1 MSGTVSV
8 IIPNYNN
15 ARFLKRCVES
25 VISQTYERIIE
36 IIIVD
41 DCSTD
46 NSKDVINELK
56 IEDSRVKSFFLAV
69 NGKVSNA
76 RNNGLAIAKGEYV
89 TFIDADDYYYNIN
102 KIKNE
107 MALIQHHVEYG
118 ENIVAYSPVICVDYA
133 GEPFDS
139 ISNAVNK
146 RYLDGKIYLPLLLG
160 LIPKPVIRDYC
171 IETDFLKQIGGYNV
185 ERNLFEDLELLYKIA
200 KKRKFYHCSEVGTA
214 YRNNPGGLSKEK
226 KETLVKEYNT
236 VVLNQIKNE
245 SGLSGI
251 CYFLLFELMRVI
263 RRLMELL
270 RR

>member
-1 MSGTVSV
+1 M
-8 IIPNYNN
+8 
-15 ARFLKRCVES
+15 
-25 VISQTYERIIE
+25 
-36 IIIVD
+36 
-41 DCSTD
+41 
-46 NSKDVINELK
+46 
-56 IEDSRVKSFFLAV
+56 
-69 NGKVSNA
+69 
-76 RNNGLAIAKGEYV
+76 
-89 TFIDADDYYYNIN
+89 
-102 KIKNE
+102 
-107 MALIQHHVEYG
+107 
-118 ENIVAYSPVICVDYA
+118 
-133 GEPFDS
+133 
-139 ISNAVNK
+139 
-146 RYLDGKIYLPLLLG
+146 LLG

-236 VVLNQIKNE
+236 VVLDQIKNE